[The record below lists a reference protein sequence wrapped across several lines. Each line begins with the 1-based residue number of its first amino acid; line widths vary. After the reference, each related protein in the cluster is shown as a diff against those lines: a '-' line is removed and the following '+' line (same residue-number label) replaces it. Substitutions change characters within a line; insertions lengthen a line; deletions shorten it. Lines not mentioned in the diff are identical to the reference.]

1 MNSQQEM
8 TVIDGRSYENSY
20 RENKNVDGGD
30 DSDLAEQDDQR
41 HHDHGDEADEPDH
54 LTTSIIGRTPV

>member
-1 MNSQQEM
+1 M
-8 TVIDGRSYENSY
+8 TLINGRSYENSY
-20 RENKNVDGGD
+20 RKNEIADGED
-30 DSDLAEQDDQR
+30 DSDFAEQDDQR